1 MKEFFSSFFSSANI
15 IGRAKAL
22 ILMWILLS
30 DCAIF
35 ITLLLFQSV
44 NGYVVCIHTQGVA
57 SLALGYALIGLSA
70 RSNRMQSSMLELL
83 R

>member
-1 MKEFFSSFFSSANI
+1 MFSLVRP
-15 IGRAKAL
+15 GRAKAL

-35 ITLLLFQSV
+35 ITLLPFQGV
-44 NGYVVCIHTQGVA
+44 NGNVVCIHTQGVA

-70 RSNRMQSSMLELL
+70 RPLCAGDC
-83 R
+83 

>member
-15 IGRAKAL
+15 IGRAKAF

-57 SLALGYALIGLSA
+57 SLALGYVLVGPSA
-70 RSNRMQSSMLELL
+70 HPA
-83 R
+83 

>member
-1 MKEFFSSFFSSANI
+1 
-15 IGRAKAL
+15 
-22 ILMWILLS
+22 MWILLS

-44 NGYVVCIHTQGVA
+44 NGYVVCIHTQGDA

-70 RSNRMQSSMLELL
+70 RPL
-83 R
+83 RAGDC

>member
-1 MKEFFSSFFSSANI
+1 
-15 IGRAKAL
+15 
-22 ILMWILLS
+22 MWILLS

-57 SLALGYALIGLSA
+57 SLALGYALIEIGRASC
-70 RSNRMQSSMLELL
+70 RERV
-83 R
+83 